1 MATRPGRDLST
12 GPIARTLLLFALPSL
27 GSSVLQ
33 SLNGSINAVWVGQF
47 LGEAALAATAN
58 ANLVMFLM
66 FSAVFG
72 FGMAATILIGQS
84 FGAHDVDGARRVMG
98 TTTGMIA
105 VSATLVALAGWMWS
119 PALLHL
125 LSTPTEVFDLAL
137 AYLRVMFVGLPFSM
151 IVVLLTM
158 GLRGSGDSMTP
169 LWFMILAAVIDVALN
184 PVLILGLGPAPALGI
199 QGAAT
204 ASLIANIVSLIALVA
219 YIYWRD
225 LPLRLRGREL
235 GYLLPAPALMGTIVR
250 KGVPMGLQMLV
261 VSVSALAMIGL
272 VNREGAAVT
281 AAYGAANQLWT
292 YIQMPAMAL
301 GAAVSAMAAQNI
313 GANRWDRVAKVARA
327 GIGMNL
333 LMTGSAVVLLLLID
347 RHALSL
353 FLGNDGHAMA
363 VGRHMNLIVSW
374 GFILFGITAVLS
386 AVVRANG
393 AVMVPLLILVI
404 AFFPVRLG
412 IAGSFQPSMGADAIW
427 WSYNAGAIATLVM
440 TIAYYHFGGW
450 RALRMMPQT
459 DPVEAEEMVL
469 SGTEPAGRD
478 QPNG

>member
-1 MATRPGRDLST
+1 MAARPGQELTS
-12 GPIARTLLLFALPSL
+12 GPIARTLLLFALPTL
-27 GSSVLQ
+27 GSSILQ
-33 SLNGSINAVWVGQF
+33 SINGSINAVWVGQF

-84 FGAHDVDGARRVMG
+84 MGARNIDAARRVVG
-98 TTTGMIA
+98 TTMGMFLVA
-105 VSATLVALAGWMWS
+105 ASLVALAGWIFA

-125 LSTPTEVFDLAL
+125 LATPPEVFDLAL
-137 AYLRVMFVGLPFSM
+137 AYLRVSFLALPPSM
-151 IVVLLTM
+151 MAVLLTM
-158 GLRGSGDSMTP
+158 ALRGTGDSLTP
-169 LWFMILAAVIDVALN
+169 LWFMVLAAIIDVGLN
-184 PVLILGLGPAPALGI
+184 PVFILGLGPAPEMGI
-199 QGAAT
+199 RGSAT
-204 ASLIANIVSLIALVA
+204 ATLTANYVGLVALVA
-219 YIYWRD
+219 YIYSRD
-225 LPLRLRGREL
+225 LPLRLRGHEL
-235 GYLLPAPALMGTIVR
+235 AYLWPKPGLLRAIVF

-272 VNREGAAVT
+272 VNREGAATT

-313 GANRWDRVAKVARA
+313 GADRWDRVGQVARA
-327 GIGMNL
+327 GLVMNL
-333 LMTGSAVVLLLLID
+333 VMTGSAVLLLLLID

-353 FLGNDGHAMA
+353 FLGDDGRAMDIA
-363 VGRHMNLIVSW
+363 RHMNLIVSW
-374 GFILFGITAVLS
+374 GFILFGVTAVLS

-393 AVMVPLLILVI
+393 AVMVPLLILVV

-412 IAGSFQPSMGADAIW
+412 IAAVFQPRVGPDAIW
-427 WSYNAGAIATLVM
+427 WSYNAGAVTTLIL
-440 TIAYYHFGGW
+440 TFLYYRHGKW
-450 RALRMMPQT
+450 REMRIIPQT

-469 SGTEPAGRD
+469 SGTEPLGRAE
-478 QPNG
+478 PSG